1 MLKLIYTE
9 MGLHMDYA
17 AASLEAVVSEH
28 VILSVRMGQSLHVE
42 VGEASFLLPVQT
54 PGLEALEASL
64 HRYAQTL
71 ELARVDAEYM
81 EICLGG
87 TWMAQSIDAHEGMF
101 LTAYDYETEL
111 LLHRLW
117 HETGQPLTPVV

>member
-9 MGLHMDYA
+9 MGLHMAYDA
-17 AASLEAVVSEH
+17 VSLEAVVSEH
-28 VILSVRMGQSLHVE
+28 VVLSVRMGESLHIE
-42 VGEASFLLPVQT
+42 VGEASFLIPVQT
-54 PGLEALEASL
+54 PGLEALETSL
-64 HRYAQTL
+64 HRYVQTL
-71 ELARVDAEYM
+71 ELVRVDAEYL
-81 EICLGG
+81 EVCLGG

-101 LTAYDYETEL
+101 LTTYDYETEL